1 MMTRSR
7 KKPGRGYNR
16 TAWIAHHQE
25 IVKRA
30 KDKEM
35 KDSIVENDRREK
47 DLKLNVETE
56 IQESGTK
63 RMETE
68 SEEKQQTPK
77 KSVLDNW
84 LKSTEDRNVSMTM
97 SREIPIDIYVEKK
110 KKIRK
115 SYVRKARETGI
126 R

>member
-1 MMTRSR
+1 M
-7 KKPGRGYNR
+7 
-16 TAWIAHHQE
+16 Q
-25 IVKRA
+25 
-30 KDKEM
+30 
-35 KDSIVENDRREK
+35 DSGVEKDRREE

-56 IQESGTK
+56 IQESGLK
-63 RMETE
+63 KMETE

-110 KKIRK
+110 KK
-115 SYVRKARETGI
+115 
-126 R
+126 